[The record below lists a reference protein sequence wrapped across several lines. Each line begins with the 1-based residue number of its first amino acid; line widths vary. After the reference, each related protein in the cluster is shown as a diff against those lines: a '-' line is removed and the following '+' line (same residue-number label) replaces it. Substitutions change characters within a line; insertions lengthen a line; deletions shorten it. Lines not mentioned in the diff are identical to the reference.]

1 MEELPAELLARIF
14 SFLDARTLLRVSCCC
29 TRTHELAMSLSSL
42 WKAFYAA
49 EFGETPPS
57 AAPPPQT
64 NEPQQQD
71 IKAASIA
78 RFQSQ
83 ALALRQRWH
92 LLAAT
97 LRQQQQNTP
106 NEPAQQQR
114 KGELEANEA
123 AKGSWKVMKEK
134 AVAASAW
141 PPLRSKQDLWNK
153 KKNGSQELHLLVLGL
168 RGAGKSSMFHQL
180 QKSYT
185 CTTPCLDFSVQR
197 ASVSG
202 LSFLSLDVD
211 NAKLIPIWRHYYTAV
226 CALIFVVDV
235 SNRSCPSGLPR
246 HSQLGFYALLSL
258 FPLFLSLSLSLSLS
272 LNDFQLLLVTCSLSL
287 SLSLCF
293 SFFFLLLLLSLS
305 NGMKKNWQHNGCAWY
320 YCKTLCS
327 HRQCCSSLPTT
338 R

>member
-246 HSQLGFYALLSL
+246 HSQLELAAQRLRMVLLQDALFPSPVLLVFANHKIKDRPVTKTDISGATETAIEALSL
-258 FPLFLSLSLSLSLS
+258 KQLPPEILWQVQPCCMTNGHGLLEGLSW
-272 LNDFQLLLVTCSLSL
+272 LVAVFNAL
-287 SLSLCF
+287 
-293 SFFFLLLLLSLS
+293 
-305 NGMKKNWQHNGCAWY
+305 
-320 YCKTLCS
+320 
-327 HRQCCSSLPTT
+327 
-338 R
+338 